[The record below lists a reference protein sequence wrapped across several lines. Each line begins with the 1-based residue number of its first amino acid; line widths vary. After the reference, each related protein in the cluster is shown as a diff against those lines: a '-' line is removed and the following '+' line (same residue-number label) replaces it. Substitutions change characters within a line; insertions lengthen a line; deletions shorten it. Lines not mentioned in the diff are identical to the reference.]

1 MGVGIAVALYMI
13 MSGDPEPTPPP
24 KRAMR
29 RSKSKFKQ
37 PDPIK
42 PQAKP
47 AAKALETKPAVQK
60 LEPKVQPKKLGPDPK
75 VLPKNHKKPTVL
87 PKRTNVLPKKPP
99 KKNNDLPKK
108 TKLGPWCITEGE
120 TPSEFKEGVIVRLS
134 GLSTK
139 GKNYNGQLGTLFKQD
154 PNHRHQWYVTLGNGD
169 EFSAKR
175 PNLKIHDI
183 QVCLPGMIRE
193 KAKKPK
199 PQKPKPKSSWWK
211 RAGKGIAKGIGYA
224 AVGVVL
230 VAPVF
235 LRMSPGGWK
244 CLNSFSGSG

>member
-1 MGVGIAVALYMI
+1 MGN
-13 MSGDPEPTPPP
+13 
-24 KRAMR
+24 
-29 RSKSKFKQ
+29 
-37 PDPIK
+37 
-42 PQAKP
+42 
-47 AAKALETKPAVQK
+47 
-60 LEPKVQPKKLGPDPK
+60 PKKPK
-75 VLPKNHKKPTVL
+75 VLRKK
-87 PKRTNVLPKKPP
+87 TNVLPKKPQVLS
-99 KKNNDLPKK
+99 KKTNDLPKK
-108 TKLGPWCITEGE
+108 TNGLPKTTKLGPWCITEGE
-120 TPSEFKEGVIVRLS
+120 TPSEFKEGVIVRLF
-134 GLSTK
+134 GLSAK
-139 GKNYNGQLGTLFKQD
+139 GKNWNGQLGTLFKQD

-230 VAPVF
+230 VAPMF
-235 LRMSPGGWK
+235 LLGPETFSGWK
-244 CLNSFSGSG
+244 CLNSFSGPGGSGPSDDGGAADRAWRSRAAAARLATNKTSAGKP